1 MTKINR
7 FRPKEIAIL
16 KALARYKF
24 LTYDQM
30 IRLGIANHT
39 SNLSSVTKGLREV
52 KRPYIKKIPHRVGT
66 PIKHFLTKRGKDALV
81 ELYHLQES
89 DINYP
94 IGSILTDTQDQ
105 KHRTSIISIQI
116 EVDLAAQAEG
126 LEMLFCDRYFD
137 TTGNNRVD
145 KNLKSKTAFHC
156 TDTQTVKA
164 DLIFSLQ
171 TPKQQEYYVLEL
183 ENGKDSAKAVD
194 KCINHAKALLKGS
207 LNEKLGFSTGYR
219 ALWVFEYKS
228 IMEKVIVKLQSI
240 SLFEHLHEY
249 FLFKPLNQIEKEI
262 LSGWKNVSARER
274 NLYYRD

>member
-1 MTKINR
+1 MINR
-7 FRPKEIAIL
+7 FSPKEITIL
-16 KALARYKF
+16 RALARYKF

-30 IRLGIANHT
+30 IRLGIGKHT
-39 SNLSSVTKGLREV
+39 SNLSTIAKGLREI

-66 PIKHFLTKRGKDALV
+66 PVKHYLTKRGKDVLV
-81 ELYHLQES
+81 ELYSFSEA

-94 IGSILTDTQDQ
+94 VGSILTDTQDQ

-116 EVDLAAQAEG
+116 EIDLSSQVEG

-137 TTGNNRVD
+137 TTGNNRID
-145 KNLKSKTAFHC
+145 KNLKSKTAFHY
-156 TDTQTVKA
+156 TETQTVKA

-183 ENGKDSAKAVD
+183 ENGKDTAKAVD

-207 LNEKLGFSTGYR
+207 LNEKLNFSTGYR
-219 ALWVFEYKS
+219 VLWVFEYES
-228 IMEKVIVKLQSI
+228 IMERTILKLQPI
-240 SLFEHLHEY
+240 SLFKHLHEY
-249 FLFKPLNQIEKEI
+249 FLFKPLDQIGEEV